1 MNTNNVR
8 IIAGALISADAAF
21 REWLAAALPAAGSGV
36 NIMVEIRSPFA
47 GIDADQLGALRQ
59 ASPSLVFLDLDDD
72 PDLGVR
78 LAEFLTENHPGWKI
92 VAFGRSLSPELLM
105 AVMQA
110 GISEY
115 VPKPV
120 TDEAF
125 RAALARVERKLGSSG
140 EGDGGARAPGEL
152 IACFSPKGGVGTTT
166 VATNV
171 AVQLHRL
178 TGKKT
183 LLVDLDLEMG
193 EAALLLGVQ
202 PRFNVVDIAKNLHRM
217 DADLLGSYTERHESG
232 VHLLAAPY
240 EPDRAD
246 AVSGDQARSILAFL
260 KQHYDYVVVDT
271 AHTFSPLTVAAF
283 EEATSIYVVTTVDL
297 PSLRNIKRSLPLIE
311 RITGDGKERIR
322 LVVNRY
328 HPNNAISVQEA
339 ERTLGLVAHWRLA
352 NDFEAVMG
360 SINTGKP
367 VVLGAAS
374 PFSHDLQGLA
384 ADAAGIA
391 PAAGNGAGRLG
402 GILKLF
408 GRRQETRSHG

>member
-1 MNTNNVR
+1 MSTNNVR
-8 IIAGALISADAAF
+8 IVPGALISADAGF
-21 REWLAAALPAAGSGV
+21 REWLAAALPAAGSDV
-36 NIMVEIRSPFA
+36 RLAAEIRSPYA
-47 GIDADQLGALRQ
+47 GIDADQLAALRQ
-59 ASPSLVFLDLDDD
+59 ANPSVVFMDLDDD

-78 LAEFLTENHPGWKI
+78 LAQFLSDAHPAWKML
-92 VAFGRSLSPELLM
+92 AFGRSLSPELLI
-105 AVMQA
+105 AAMQA
-110 GISEY
+110 GIGEY

-120 TDEAF
+120 TEEAF
-125 RAALARVERKLGSSG
+125 RAALARVERKLGSGTEG
-140 EGDGGARAPGEL
+140 ETRAPGEL
-152 IACFSPKGGVGTTT
+152 ITCFSPKGGVGTTT

-178 TGKKT
+178 TGKRT

-202 PRFNVVDIAKNLHRM
+202 PRFNVVDMVRNFHRM

-240 EPDRAD
+240 EPDRAE
-246 AVSGDQARSILAFL
+246 AVTGDQARSILAFL

-271 AHTFSPLTVAAF
+271 AHGFTPPTVAAF
-283 EEATSIYVVTTVDL
+283 EQATSIYVVTTVDL
-297 PSLRNIKRSLPLIE
+297 PALRNIKRSLPLIE

-322 LVVNRY
+322 LVVNRF

-339 ERTLGLVAHWRLA
+339 ERTLGLPVHWRLA

-374 PFSHDLQGLA
+374 AFGHDMQGLA
-384 ADAAGIA
+384 AKAAGIA
-391 PAAGNGAGRLG
+391 PGARNGGGRLG
-402 GILKLF
+402 PLRKLF
-408 GRRQETRSHG
+408 GLRQEARTDG